1 MNKRLVLI
9 SFLLIGILASCSVIP
24 QFQQARE
31 QYVETRTAELLAE
44 MPTTAPLPTEVVEA
58 TVKVEPTAE
67 PTAEVT
73 EAVTE
78 EATTEATEA
87 VTEEVTATAT
97 TEGEVEAE
105 SKTITQSYDPK
116 VYLGKSTWED
126 NMTAVGNWSLATDE
140 YLSATYDNEALMIQ
154 TLTKQQGWRLA
165 STDPLADVY
174 IEGNFKVDTCKGSDN
189 FGIYFRIPTDVG
201 TRQGYIFSITC
212 DGKYAL
218 RNWDGL
224 SGTSGKTTWL
234 QAATDSSLIKAG
246 EGQTN
251 RLGIMAVGSRLIMYI
266 NGEKVGEVS
275 DSTYSS
281 GNFGVYLKAETSGS
295 LKLHVDDVQYWT
307 NPTVK

>member
-1 MNKRLVLI
+1 MNKKIALI
-9 SFLLIGILASCSVIP
+9 SLLLIGVLASCSVIP

-31 QYVETRTAELLAE
+31 QYVETRTAELLTE
-44 MPTTAPLPTEVVEA
+44 MPTAEPLPTVAVEA
-58 TVKVEPTAE
+58 TAKVEPTVE

-73 EAVTE
+73 EALTE
-78 EATTEATEA
+78 EPATEATAEI
-87 VTEEVTATAT
+87 TEEVTATI
-97 TEGEVEAE
+97 EGDEVEAE

-224 SGTSGKTTWL
+224 SGASGKTTWL
-234 QAATDSSLIKAG
+234 LQPTESSLIKAG
-246 EGQTN
+246 EGQAN

-275 DSTYSS
+275 DSTYTS

-295 LKLHVDDVQYWT
+295 LKIHLDDVQYWV